1 MSLSLLF
8 WTTVVAAV
16 ISFWW
21 RSDKIKHGALAQV
34 SRYRKNQNLQLLDQ
48 TLVLKGVWLDRD
60 EKGSLVFRRKYS
72 FEFTSTGEIR
82 YQGRVVL
89 YGALLHS
96 MDLEAYIIPD
106 DEDSIF

>member
-8 WTTVVAAV
+8 WATVVAAV

-34 SRYRKNQNLQLLDQ
+34 SRYCKNQNLQLLDQ
-48 TLVLKGVWLDRD
+48 TLVLKSVWLDRN

>member
-1 MSLSLLF
+1 MSLSLMF
-8 WTTVVAAV
+8 WATVVAAV

-21 RSDKIKHGALAQV
+21 RSDKIKHDSLAHV
-34 SRYRKNQNLQLLDQ
+34 LRYCKNQNLQLLDQ
-48 TLVLKGVWLDRD
+48 TLVLRGVWPVRD
-60 EKGSLVFRRKYS
+60 QNGSLIFRRRYG
-72 FEFTSTGEIR
+72 FEFTSTGEVR

-89 YGALLHS
+89 YGALLQS

>member
-8 WTTVVAAV
+8 WATVVAAV

-34 SRYRKNQNLQLLDQ
+34 SRYCKNQTLQLLDQ
-48 TLVLKGVWLDRD
+48 TLVLKGVWLVRN

>member
-8 WTTVVAAV
+8 WATVVAGV

-21 RSDKIKHGALAQV
+21 RSDKIKHDALAHV
-34 SRYRKNQNLQLLDQ
+34 LRYCKNQNLQLLDQ
-48 TLVLKGVWLDRD
+48 TLVLRGVWLVRD
-60 EKGSLVFRRKYS
+60 QKDSLIFRRRYS
-72 FEFTSTGEIR
+72 FEFTSTGEVR

-89 YGALLHS
+89 YGAILHR

-106 DEDSIF
+106 DDSIF